1 MQCRLYGTSIG
12 GGDVNYDSGEK
23 LSIYSLVFEQ
33 VVMMPLPYHCFL
45 PQAEI
50 IRPSRKREA
59 QMAETNVAD
68 ALIEYLS
75 SRGVVNIFGVLAH
88 TSFAVGDA
96 IARRP
101 HMKFINAQHEGGAG
115 NMALGYARAT
125 KKPAVCLVSAGG
137 GATNIVT
144 PVAQAHKESVPL
156 FVISSDID
164 TAAAAKSPY
173 SSFHGMEHVRLF
185 QPITKQSAKLERI
198 EELGSLLD
206 SLFRQTTRGRQG
218 PVFLIVPEDLQHA
231 HLPEPLSFTP
241 RAEPVAPAID
251 ATAARSAV
259 DLLLQAKTPVVLA
272 GTGVD
277 WAGAREEVRELA
289 ELLSLP
295 VAVSYTAKG
304 VFPENHPLALG
315 CLGFGSRP
323 YSRKFFQEADLILA
337 LGATFSEGTTMR
349 FGHEIIPG
357 NAKIVQIDTDP
368 DELGSNYPT
377 ALSIQADAKVALR
390 AIIDEVK
397 KRQSKPAGNRSRA
410 EAIKQAKEA
419 WKNDVERKPANN
431 GLTYE
436 SVMRTLND
444 LLTGN
449 EILTTSGMT
458 GDTLRGIDAVN
469 PIIHAGEFRAIGTAL
484 ATAMGVKLGRP
495 EARVVCVTGDGSFM
509 MEQQELATAA
519 YHKIPIFVLILRNNA
534 YGGMKRDQMKSY
546 DGRIIGTELF
556 IPDLPRLSELY
567 GAKGFAVTKK
577 DQLKP
582 VFQQAL
588 ATDESVVV
596 DVKLD

>member
-1 MQCRLYGTSIG
+1 
-12 GGDVNYDSGEK
+12 
-23 LSIYSLVFEQ
+23 
-33 VVMMPLPYHCFL
+33 
-45 PQAEI
+45 
-50 IRPSRKREA
+50 
-59 QMAETNVAD
+59 MAETNLAD
-68 ALIEYLS
+68 TVVEYLNS
-75 SRGVVNIFGVLAH
+75 KNVRHIFGVLAH
-88 TSFAVGDA
+88 TSFALGDA
-96 IARRP
+96 IAKRP
-101 HMKFINAQHEGGAG
+101 QMRFVNGQHEGGAG

-144 PVAQAHKESVPL
+144 AVAQAYKESVPL

-164 TAAAAKSPY
+164 TAASAKGAW

-185 QPITKQSAKLERI
+185 QPITKQSARLERV

-218 PVFLIVPEDLQHA
+218 PVFLIIPEDLQHA
-231 HLPEPLSFTP
+231 NLPEPLSFAPT
-241 RAEPVAPAID
+241 AEPVAPAMEP
-251 ATAARSAV
+251 RSAELAV
-259 DLLLQAKTPVVLA
+259 DLLLQAKAPVVLA

-295 VAVSYTAKG
+295 VAASYTAKG

-323 YSRKFFQEADLILA
+323 YARKVFQESDLILA

-349 FGHEIIPG
+349 FGHEIIPER
-357 NAKIVQIDTDP
+357 AKIIQIDTDP
-368 DELGSNYPT
+368 EELGRNYPT
-377 ALSIQADAKVALR
+377 ALSIQADAKIALR
-390 AIIDEVK
+390 AIIDGVK
-397 KRQSKPAGNRSRA
+397 SRQPKVPAGGSRSQ
-410 EAIKQAKEA
+410 EIQQAKQR
-419 WKNDVERKPANN
+419 WKNELEQKTARG

-436 SVMRTLND
+436 SVMKALNE
-444 LLTGN
+444 LLTGK

-458 GDTLRGIDAVN
+458 GDTLRGIDAVT

-495 EARVVCVTGDGSFM
+495 DARVICVTGDGSFM
-509 MEQQELATAA
+509 MEQQELATAS
-519 YHKIPIFVLILRNNA
+519 YHKIPLFVLILRNNA
-534 YGGMKRDQMKSY
+534 YGGMKRDQMKTY
-546 DGRIIGTELF
+546 GGRVIGTELF
-556 IPDLPRLSELY
+556 IPDLPRLAELY
-567 GAKGFAVTKK
+567 GARGVRVTRSEE
-577 DQLKP
+577 LRP

-588 ATDESVVV
+588 ACDDFVVV

>member
-1 MQCRLYGTSIG
+1 MR
-12 GGDVNYDSGEK
+12 
-23 LSIYSLVFEQ
+23 
-33 VVMMPLPYHCFL
+33 
-45 PQAEI
+45 
-50 IRPSRKREA
+50 
-59 QMAETNVAD
+59 
-68 ALIEYLS
+68 
-75 SRGVVNIFGVLAH
+75 
-88 TSFAVGDA
+88 
-96 IARRP
+96 
-101 HMKFINAQHEGGAG
+101 FINAQHEGGAG
-115 NMALGYARAT
+115 NMALGYARET
-125 KKPAVCLVSAGG
+125 KQPAVCLVSAGG

-144 PVAQAHKESVPL
+144 PVAQAYKESVPL

-164 TAAAAKSPY
+164 TAASAKGAF

-185 QPITKQSAKLERI
+185 QPITKQSVKLERV

-206 SLFRQTTRGRQG
+206 SLFHQTTRGRQG

-241 RAEPVAPAID
+241 SAEPIAPAMD
-251 ATAARSAV
+251 TRAAQSAV

-277 WAGAREEVRELA
+277 WAGARDELRELA

-349 FGHEIIPG
+349 FGHEIIPEK
-357 NAKIVQIDTDP
+357 AKVVQIDTDP
-368 DELGSNYPT
+368 DELGRNYPT
-377 ALSIQADAKVALR
+377 ALSIQADAKIALR
-390 AIIDEVK
+390 GIIDEVK
-397 KRQSKPAGNRSRA
+397 KRQPKATASGERA
-410 EAIKQAKEA
+410 LAIQQARQA
-419 WKNDVERKPANN
+419 WRNEVEQNPANN
-431 GLTYE
+431 GLTYA
-436 SVMRTLND
+436 SVMRALND
-444 LLTGN
+444 LLSGN

-495 EARVVCVTGDGSFM
+495 DARVICVTGDGSFM
-509 MEQQELATAA
+509 MEQQELATAT
-519 YHKIPIFVLILRNNA
+519 YHKIPVFVLVLRNNA
-534 YGGMKRDQMKSY
+534 YGGMKRDQMKTY
-546 DGRIIGTELF
+546 QGRVIGTELF
-556 IPDLPRLSELY
+556 IPDLPKLAELY
-567 GAKGFAVTKK
+567 GAKGFSVTRKEE
-577 DQLKP
+577 LKP
-582 VFQQAL
+582 VFHQAL
-588 ATDESVVV
+588 ASDEFVVV

>member
-1 MQCRLYGTSIG
+1 
-12 GGDVNYDSGEK
+12 
-23 LSIYSLVFEQ
+23 
-33 VVMMPLPYHCFL
+33 
-45 PQAEI
+45 
-50 IRPSRKREA
+50 
-59 QMAETNVAD
+59 MAETNVAD
-68 ALIEYLS
+68 TLVEYLS
-75 SRGVVNIFGVLAH
+75 SRGVQNIFGVLAH
-88 TSFAVGDA
+88 TSFAIGDA
-96 IARRP
+96 IAKRP
-101 HMKFINAQHEGGAG
+101 HMRFVNAQHEGGAG
-115 NMALGYARAT
+115 NMALGYARTT

-144 PVAQAHKESVPL
+144 AVAQAHKESVPL

-164 TAAAAKSPY
+164 TAASAKGAY

-185 QPITKQSAKLERI
+185 QPITKQSAKLERV

-206 SLFRQTTRGRQG
+206 TLFRQTTRGRQG
-218 PVFLIVPEDLQHA
+218 PVFLIVPEDLQHEN
-231 HLPEPLSFTP
+231 LPEPLSFVPT
-241 RAEPVAPAID
+241 AEPVAPAMD
-251 ATAARSAV
+251 AAAARVAV
-259 DLLLQAKTPVVLA
+259 DLLLQAKIPVVLA

-289 ELLSLP
+289 ELLSMP

-323 YSRKFFQEADLILA
+323 YARKFFQESDLILA

-349 FGHEIIPG
+349 FGHEIIPEK
-357 NAKIVQIDTDP
+357 AKIVQIDTDP
-368 DELGSNYPT
+368 DELGGNYPT
-377 ALSIQADAKVALR
+377 ALSIQADAKIALR

-397 KRQSKPAGNRSRA
+397 KRQPKPAANGSRA
-410 EAIKQAKEA
+410 EAVQQAKQA
-419 WKNDVERKPANN
+419 WKNEVERKPANN

-436 SVMRTLND
+436 SVMKTLND

-469 PIIHAGEFRAIGTAL
+469 PVIHAGEFRAIGTAL

-495 EARVVCVTGDGSFM
+495 DARVICVTGDGSFM
-509 MEQQELATAA
+509 MEQQELATAT

-534 YGGMKRDQMKSY
+534 YGGMKRDQMKTY
-546 DGRIIGTELF
+546 GGRVIGTELF
-556 IPDLPRLSELY
+556 IPDLPKLAELY
-567 GAKGFAVTKK
+567 GAKGFAVTRKEE
-577 DQLKP
+577 LKP

-588 ATDESVVV
+588 ASDDFVVV

>member
-1 MQCRLYGTSIG
+1 
-12 GGDVNYDSGEK
+12 
-23 LSIYSLVFEQ
+23 
-33 VVMMPLPYHCFL
+33 
-45 PQAEI
+45 
-50 IRPSRKREA
+50 
-59 QMAETNVAD
+59 MAETNVAD
-68 ALIEYLS
+68 TLVEYLS
-75 SRGVVNIFGVLAH
+75 SRGVRNIFGVLAH
-88 TSFAVGDA
+88 TSFAIGDA
-96 IARRP
+96 IAKRP
-101 HMKFINAQHEGGAG
+101 HMRFINAQHEGGAG

-144 PVAQAHKESVPL
+144 AVAQAHKESVPL

-164 TAAAAKSPY
+164 TAASAKGAFL
-173 SSFHGMEHVRLF
+173 SFHGMEHVRLF
-185 QPITKQSAKLERI
+185 QPITKQSAKLERV

-206 SLFRQTTRGRQG
+206 TLFRQTTRGRQG
-218 PVFLIVPEDLQHA
+218 PVFFIVPEDLQHES
-231 HLPEPLSFTP
+231 LPEPLSFAPT
-241 RAEPVAPAID
+241 AEPVAPAMD
-251 ATAARSAV
+251 TGAAQSAV

-323 YSRKFFQEADLILA
+323 YARKFFQESDLILA

-349 FGHEIIPG
+349 FGHEIIPEK
-357 NAKIVQIDTDP
+357 AKIIQIDTDP
-368 DELGSNYPT
+368 EELGSNYPT
-377 ALSIQADAKVALR
+377 ALSIQADAKIALR
-390 AIIDEVK
+390 AIIDGVK
-397 KRQSKPAGNRSRA
+397 SRQPKANGARA
-410 EAIKQAKEA
+410 QAIRQAKQA
-419 WKNDVERKPANN
+419 WRNDLDEKTAKS

-436 SVMRTLND
+436 SVMKTLND

-458 GDTLRGIDAVN
+458 DDTLRGIDAET

-495 EARVVCVTGDGSFM
+495 DARVICVTGDGSFM
-509 MEQQELATAA
+509 MEQQELATAT
-519 YHKIPIFVLILRNNA
+519 YHKIPLFVLILRNNA
-534 YGGMKRDQMKSY
+534 YGGMKRDQMKTY
-546 DGRIIGTELF
+546 GGRVIGTELF
-556 IPDLPRLSELY
+556 IPDLSRLAELY

-577 DQLKP
+577 EELKP
-582 VFQQAL
+582 AFQQAL
-588 ATDESVVV
+588 ASDDFVVV

>member
-1 MQCRLYGTSIG
+1 
-12 GGDVNYDSGEK
+12 
-23 LSIYSLVFEQ
+23 
-33 VVMMPLPYHCFL
+33 
-45 PQAEI
+45 
-50 IRPSRKREA
+50 
-59 QMAETNVAD
+59 
-68 ALIEYLS
+68 
-75 SRGVVNIFGVLAH
+75 
-88 TSFAVGDA
+88 
-96 IARRP
+96 
-101 HMKFINAQHEGGAG
+101 
-115 NMALGYARAT
+115 MALGYARAT

-144 PVAQAHKESVPL
+144 AVAQAHKESVPL

-164 TAAAAKSPY
+164 TAASAKGPY

-185 QPITKQSAKLERI
+185 QPITKQSAKLERV
-198 EELGSLLD
+198 EELGPLLD
-206 SLFRQTTRGRQG
+206 SLFRQSTRGRQG

-231 HLPEPLSFTP
+231 RLPEPLSFAPT
-241 RAEPVAPAID
+241 AEPVAPAMD
-251 ATAARSAV
+251 AGVAQAAV
-259 DLLLQAKTPVVLA
+259 DLLLQAKAPVVLA

-323 YSRKFFQEADLILA
+323 YARKFFQESDLILA

-349 FGHEIIPG
+349 FGHEIIPEH
-357 NAKIVQIDTDP
+357 AKIVQIDTDP

-377 ALSIQADAKVALR
+377 ALSIQADAKIALR
-390 AIIDEVK
+390 AIIDGIK
-397 KRQSKPAGNRSRA
+397 SRQPKTLASDARA
-410 EAIKQAKEA
+410 RAIQQAKQA
-419 WKNDVERKPANN
+419 WKNDVAQKSASA

-436 SVMRTLND
+436 SVMKVLNE

-484 ATAMGVKLGRP
+484 TTALGVKLARP
-495 EARVVCVTGDGSFM
+495 DARVICVTGDGSFM
-509 MEQQELATAA
+509 MEQQELATARF
-519 YHKIPIFVLILRNNA
+519 HGIPILVLVLRNDA
-534 YGGMKRDQMKSY
+534 YGGMKRDQIKNY
-546 DGRIIGTELF
+546 GGRVIGTELF
-556 IPDLPRLSELY
+556 VPDLANLAALY
-567 GAKGFAVTKK
+567 GAKGFNVTRKA
-577 DQLKP
+577 DLKP
-582 VFQQAL
+582 VLEQAL
-588 ATDESVVV
+588 ASDEFMVV

>member
-1 MQCRLYGTSIG
+1 
-12 GGDVNYDSGEK
+12 
-23 LSIYSLVFEQ
+23 
-33 VVMMPLPYHCFL
+33 
-45 PQAEI
+45 
-50 IRPSRKREA
+50 
-59 QMAETNVAD
+59 MAETNLAD
-68 ALIEYLS
+68 ALVEYLG
-75 SRGVVNIFGVLAH
+75 SRGVQNIFGVLAH
-88 TSFAVGDA
+88 TSFAIGDA
-96 IARRP
+96 IAKRP
-101 HMKFINAQHEGGAG
+101 HMRFVNAQHEGGAG

-125 KKPAVCLVSAGG
+125 TKPAVCLVSAGG

-144 PVAQAHKESVPL
+144 AVAQAYKESVPL

-164 TAAAAKSPY
+164 TAASAKGAW

-185 QPITKQSAKLERI
+185 QPITKQSVKLERV
-198 EELGSLLD
+198 EELGSILD

-231 HLPEPLSFTP
+231 SLSEPLSFAPT
-241 RAEPVAPAID
+241 AEPVAPAMD
-251 ATAARSAV
+251 AGAAQAAV
-259 DLLLQAKTPVVLA
+259 DLLLQAKAPVVLA

-323 YSRKFFQEADLILA
+323 YARKFFQESDLILA
-337 LGATFSEGTTMR
+337 LGTTFSEGTTMR
-349 FGHEIIPG
+349 FGHEIIPEK
-357 NAKIVQIDTDP
+357 AKIIQIDTDP
-368 DELGSNYPT
+368 EELGRNYPT
-377 ALSIQADAKVALR
+377 ALSIQADAKIALR
-390 AIIDEVK
+390 AIIDGVK
-397 KRQSKPAGNRSRA
+397 SRQPKPAANGARA
-410 EAIKQAKEA
+410 QAIQQAKQS
-419 WKNDVERKPANN
+419 WKNDIEQKTANG

-436 SVMRTLND
+436 SVMRALNE

-449 EILTTSGMT
+449 EILTTSGIT
-458 GDTLRGIDAVN
+458 GDTLRGIDAVT

-495 EARVVCVTGDGSFM
+495 DARVICVTGDGSFM
-509 MEQQELATAA
+509 MEQQELATAT

-534 YGGMKRDQMKSY
+534 YGGMKRDQMKTY
-546 DGRIIGTELF
+546 GGRVIGTELF
-556 IPDLPRLSELY
+556 IPDLVKLAELY
-567 GAKGFAVTKK
+567 GAKGFAVTRKE
-577 DQLKP
+577 QLKP

-588 ATDESVVV
+588 ASDDFVVV

>member
-1 MQCRLYGTSIG
+1 
-12 GGDVNYDSGEK
+12 
-23 LSIYSLVFEQ
+23 
-33 VVMMPLPYHCFL
+33 
-45 PQAEI
+45 
-50 IRPSRKREA
+50 
-59 QMAETNVAD
+59 MAETNIAD
-68 ALIEYLS
+68 TLVEYLS
-75 SRGVVNIFGVLAH
+75 SRGVQNIFGVLAH
-88 TSFAVGDA
+88 TSFAIGDA
-96 IARRP
+96 IAKRP
-101 HMKFINAQHEGGAG
+101 HMRFVNAQHEGGAG

-144 PVAQAHKESVPL
+144 AVAQAHKESVPL

-164 TAAAAKSPY
+164 TAASAKGSF
-173 SSFHGMEHVRLF
+173 SSFHGMEHIRLF
-185 QPITKQSAKLERI
+185 QPITKQSVKLERV
-198 EELGSLLD
+198 EELGSVLD

-218 PVFLIVPEDLQHA
+218 PVFLIIPEDLQHA
-231 HLPEPLSFTP
+231 PLPEPLSFAPTV
-241 RAEPVAPAID
+241 EPVAPAMD
-251 ATAARSAV
+251 AAAARAAV

-289 ELLSLP
+289 DLLSLP

-349 FGHEIIPG
+349 FGHEIIPEK
-357 NAKIVQIDTDP
+357 AKIVQIDTDP
-368 DELGSNYPT
+368 DELGRNYPT
-377 ALSIQADAKVALR
+377 ALSITADAKVALR

-397 KRQSKPAGNRSRA
+397 KRPKPAANGARA
-410 EAIKQAKEA
+410 QAIQQAKQAWE
-419 WKNDVERKPANN
+419 NDIEQNPANK
-431 GLTYE
+431 GLTYA
-436 SVMRTLND
+436 SVMRALNE
-444 LLTGN
+444 LLKGN

-495 EARVVCVTGDGSFM
+495 DARVICVTGDGSFM
-509 MEQQELATAA
+509 MEQQELATAT
-519 YHKIPIFVLILRNNA
+519 YHKIPVFVLILRNNA
-534 YGGMKRDQMKSY
+534 YGGMKRDQMKTY
-546 DGRIIGTELF
+546 GGRIIGTELF
-556 IPDLPRLSELY
+556 IPDLPKLAELY

-577 DQLKP
+577 EELKP

-588 ATDESVVV
+588 ASDDFVIV